1 MSLAAAALGAAV
13 IEKHFTLDRALPGPD
28 HKASLDP
35 DELKMMVEG
44 IRKIESALGSF
55 EKSLSDTEI
64 KNRNVARKSIVAV
77 KQIAKGE
84 VLTVN
89 NITTKRPG
97 CGVSPMKW
105 NDILGTR
112 AIRNFDKDELIEL

>member
-1 MSLAAAALGAAV
+1 M
-13 IEKHFTLDRALPGPD
+13 
-28 HKASLDP
+28 
-35 DELKMMVEG
+35 KMMVED